1 MSFEFDAHQ
10 VYPDS
15 SALGELWS
23 LKYLFHA
30 FVAGSHLDA
39 SDDDMLLSA
48 DVERCRG
55 VFAVSGDDSKNLVI
69 SLSAVSSIRRCAS
82 SRECTIHAMP
92 RKPDVPVPT
101 RVGEGGRRRRRVE
114 TIFPG

>member
-1 MSFEFDAHQ
+1 MVALAQTASSYCSRMSLQAARRYLEFTT
-10 VYPDS
+10 V
-15 SALGELWS
+15 
-23 LKYLFHA
+23 
-30 FVAGSHLDA
+30 VLDA